1 MSRLVWHEIGEKY
14 YETGV
19 KNGVL
24 YPQAGG
30 AYPKGV
36 AWHGLTSVSESPSG
50 AEASPF
56 YADDTK
62 YLNLIGNEEFGG
74 TIEAYMSPKEFDECD
89 GTKEIAPGVTI
100 GQQTRKA
107 FGFSFRS
114 VIGNDTD
121 GNDAGYKIH
130 LVYGAMA
137 SPSERAYN
145 AIGDST
151 EPMTLSWEF
160 TTTPVKVT
168 GAKPTALLVIDSTK
182 CDAEKLAELEDILY
196 GSADADARLPL
207 PDEVAGI
214 LGGAA

>member
-1 MSRLVWHEIGEKY
+1 MSRLVWHELGEKF

-19 KNGVL
+19 KKGVL
-24 YPQAGG
+24 YPQTGG

-89 GTKEIAPGVTI
+89 GTKEIAPGVTV
-100 GQQTRKA
+100 GQQARKA
-107 FGFSFRS
+107 FGFSFTS

-121 GNDAGYKIH
+121 GNDHGYKIH

-137 SPSERAYN
+137 SPSERSYT

-168 GAKPTALLVIDSTK
+168 GAKPTALLTIDSTK
-182 CDAEKLAELEDILY
+182 VDADKLAELEDILY
-196 GSADADARLPL
+196 GTDEDEARLPL
-207 PDEVAGI
+207 PDEVAQL
-214 LGGAA
+214 LGSAA